1 MNWFEVLAVIIG
13 PLLILM
19 ACGVPVA
26 LAFLMAD
33 AIGAYIFMGGISGVG
48 QIVSNSKD
56 AVTVFT
62 LLPIPLFILMGELF
76 YHSGLGIKIFTV
88 LDVIFANVRGRL
100 SYVTVVGGTIFA
112 TLSGSSLANTAMLG
126 SMLIP
131 EMTKRGY
138 KKYMAIGPILATGA
152 LAMIIPPSSLAVLL
166 GSVARINIGQLLVA
180 GVVPGLILAFL
191 YILIIYARI
200 KINPQ
205 AVPPNDAYRRT
216 PLPQIIKLV
225 VTNLLPMGIVILAVV
240 GTIFWGVATPTE
252 ASAFGVISV
261 LILCIGYRMLS
272 REVLFKSLM
281 KTAEVSGMIF
291 LIIVGS
297 AGLSQVLAFSGATQG
312 LLHWVIGLGLG
323 DFGTLG
329 LMVVVVLLLGM
340 IMDQVSIILVT
351 MPIFMPIVGHFDYN
365 QVWFGIIMLLGLQV
379 GLVSPPFGMELFVM
393 QGVAPKGTS
402 MLEIVKSGMPYLV
415 CALFVI
421 LAIMVFP
428 IIVTAIL

>member
-1 MNWFEVLAVIIG
+1 MNWVEATAVIIG
-13 PLLILM
+13 PLLVLM

-33 AIGAYIFMGGISGVG
+33 VVGAYVFMGGIVG
-48 QIVSNSKD
+48 ISQIVANSKD
-56 AVTVFT
+56 TVATFT

-76 YHSGLGIKIFTV
+76 YHSGLGLKIFAV
-88 LDVIFANVRGRL
+88 LDLIFAKVRGRL

-131 EMTKRGY
+131 EMMARGY

-166 GSVARINIGQLLVA
+166 GSVARINIGGLLVA
-180 GVVPGLILAFL
+180 GVIPGLLLAVL
-191 YILIIYARI
+191 YMVIIYARI
-200 KINPQ
+200 KINPS
-205 AVPPNDAYRRT
+205 AVPPND
-216 PLPQIIKLV
+216 PVKVSIWLIVKLTI
-225 VTNLLPMGIVILAVV
+225 TNLLPMGIVILAVV
-240 GTIFWGVATPTE
+240 GTIFFGVATPTE
-252 ASAFGVISV
+252 ASAFGVLSV
-261 LILCIGYRMLS
+261 LVLCVGYRKLTTGVIS
-272 REVLFKSLM
+272 KSM
-281 KTAEVSGMIF
+281 VKTAEVSGMIF

-297 AGLSQVLAFSGATQG
+297 AGLSQILAFSGATRG
-312 LLHWVIGLGLG
+312 MLDWVLSLGLG
-323 DFGTLG
+323 SFGTLS
-329 LMVVVVLLLGM
+329 LMVIVVLLLGM

-351 MPIFMPIVGHFDYN
+351 MPIFMPIVAHFGYDPI
-365 QVWFGIIMLLGLQV
+365 WFGIIMLLGLQI

-402 MLEIVKSGMPYLV
+402 MLEIVKSGLPYLI

-428 IIVTAIL
+428 GIVTIVS